1 MTALGSFRLDGRV
14 AAVSGTTRG
23 LGRAIAVALAAA
35 GADIVHL
42 NRHPGRGPDSEIA
55 AAGRRV
61 ADVHL
66 DLAGL
71 DDTDAGRCLNAA
83 AAAFGRLD
91 ILVNNAGVIERSPAT
106 EVSEDGL
113 LRVLDADLTAPA
125 LLARAAG
132 RRFMAAGG
140 GKIVN
145 VASVLSLR
153 GGDGVLGYTMA
164 KHAVAGLT
172 RALAVEWARHGVNV
186 NAVVPGY
193 VATDLTAALRADP
206 DRRRSILSRIPAGRW
221 GTPDDLGGAVVFLAA
236 PASDYVH
243 GHLLAVDGGWLAG

>member
-1 MTALGSFRLDGRV
+1 MTAAAFRLDGRV

-35 GADIVHL
+35 GADVVHL
-42 NRHPGRGPDSEIA
+42 NRRPGQGPDDEIA
-55 AAGRRV
+55 AAGRRA

-66 DLAGL
+66 DLDGLAGA
-71 DDTDAGRCLNAA
+71 DAARCVDAA

-91 ILVNNAGVIERSPAT
+91 VLVNNAGVIERAPAA
-106 EVSEDGL
+106 EVSEEGL
-113 LRVLDADLTAPA
+113 RRVLAADLTAPA

-132 RRFMAAGG
+132 RRFVAAGR

-153 GGDGVLGYTMA
+153 GGRDVLGYTMA

-172 RALAVEWARHGVNV
+172 RALAVEWAGHGVNV

-193 VATDLTAALRADP
+193 VATDLTAGLRADP
-206 DRRRSILSRIPAGRW
+206 DRDRAVLARIPAGRW
-221 GTPDDLGGAVVFLAA
+221 GSPDDIGGAVVYLAA